1 MECED
6 RSVAGNEMC
15 YLGEML
21 GGGATL
27 LFSSQS
33 LHCGAIST
41 QGYKACFLKEQ
52 CAGGEVGGRE
62 GVEWGGGRKMGG

>member
-21 GGGATL
+21 GGEVTL

-33 LHCGAIST
+33 LHCRAISIE
-41 QGYKACFLKEQ
+41 GYKACLLKEQ
-52 CAGGEVGGRE
+52 CAGGEVGGR
-62 GVEWGGGRKMGG
+62 GWGKEKWVGE